1 MIRSCDV
8 LDKTV
13 PSFFFSV
20 VKINLCDFQMV
31 GSTDGRMRT
40 PNTGVRAILN
50 IDSEKYLKN
59 DQNRTRETNMAT
71 QR

>member
-1 MIRSCDV
+1 
-8 LDKTV
+8 
-13 PSFFFSV
+13 
-20 VKINLCDFQMV
+20 MV

>member
-8 LDKTV
+8 LDK
-13 PSFFFSV
+13 
-20 VKINLCDFQMV
+20 IV
-31 GSTDGRMRT
+31 GSLNSKNKLVRFSNGLNQRMRSCVY
-40 PNTGVRAILN
+40 TGVRAILN
-50 IDSEKYLKN
+50 IDSVKYLKN